1 MRQKWTLALV
11 LALIASLAG
20 FAQPAQADGCVPLRP
35 PMMNDGE
42 VRFPNPPSLASCQLR
57 AANPHRDD
65 GSMRRGEQK

>member
-42 VRFPNPPSLASCQLR
+42 VRFPNPPSLASCQ
-57 AANPHRDD
+57 
-65 GSMRRGEQK
+65 